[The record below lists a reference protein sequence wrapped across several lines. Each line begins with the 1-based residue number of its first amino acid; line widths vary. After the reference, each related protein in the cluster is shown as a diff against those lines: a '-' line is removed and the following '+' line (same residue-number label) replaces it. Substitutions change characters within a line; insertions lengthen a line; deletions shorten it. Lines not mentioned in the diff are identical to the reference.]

1 VIVFSDNSQV
11 LHWNNW
17 KPVNA
22 RERRLI
28 AYISQFQIT
37 VKFVRGCHNVSADCL
52 SRIFSEMSDAS
63 RAEFTPTAQ
72 LKDDFVV
79 TMQQEEQA
87 APLIEE
93 TVPVDGRSR
102 DPWQAY
108 QLCYESRDIRE
119 TSTSTSSSILDLNA
133 TPYSPRHL
141 TAETADCIADSDIR
155 VGQFQNTLSEGF
167 DFNCAVDSDLQAL
180 DPNNG
185 DNEQLNINSF
195 DMPLITTSDY
205 LQDEEFKHM
214 YAYLREVTGSMPVF
228 STVWDQAI

>member
-1 VIVFSDNSQV
+1 
-11 LHWNNW
+11 L
-17 KPVNA
+17 
-22 RERRLI
+22 R
-28 AYISQFQIT
+28 ISKFQIT

-52 SRIFSEMSDAS
+52 SRIFSEMSKAA

-72 LKDDFVV
+72 VKDDFVV
-79 TMQQEEQA
+79 CVQQQEQA

-108 QLCYESRDIRE
+108 ELCHESREIPE
-119 TSTSTSSSILDLNA
+119 MSTNTSILDPNA

-141 TAETADCIADSDIR
+141 TAETADYTADSDIR

-167 DFNCAVDSDLQAL
+167 DFNCAVDSDLEAF

-185 DNEQLNINSF
+185 NTMIN
-195 DMPLITTSDY
+195 
-205 LQDEEFKHM
+205 
-214 YAYLREVTGSMPVF
+214 
-228 STVWDQAI
+228 

>member
-1 VIVFSDNSQV
+1 M
-11 LHWNNW
+11 
-17 KPVNA
+17 
-22 RERRLI
+22 
-28 AYISQFQIT
+28 
-37 VKFVRGCHNVSADCL
+37 
-52 SRIFSEMSDAS
+52 SEAA

-72 LKDDFVV
+72 VKDDFVV
-79 TMQQEEQA
+79 TVQQQA

-108 QLCYESRDIRE
+108 ELCHESRDIRE
-119 TSTSTSSSILDLNA
+119 TSTSTSILDPNA

-155 VGQFQNTLSEGF
+155 VGQVQNTLPEGF
-167 DFNCAVDSDLQAL
+167 DFNCAVDSDLEAF
-180 DPNNG
+180 DPNNES
-185 DNEQLNINSF
+185 DDQLNINSF

-214 YAYLREVTGSMPVF
+214 YAYLREGILANDCKIDRLNILISDQYYLENDLLYRISMPRSKLAEF
-228 STVWDQAI
+228 YL